1 MNRKVEEF
9 VRLALERVAPKAA
22 KAARDNLWNAL
33 NAEEKK
39 QTNESLLFISF
50 ASATRLVPDPF
61 EHINANSPRPDIR
74 TSIGGHDYYF
84 ELGEITDEDLARGI
98 SNALKTKAV
107 SGCAISQVEPLLKM
121 LTQKCQKHY
130 VTYCSITGDK
140 VHQATLSTTIWVKI
154 SKTSRANLVVANLPR
169 FGFTIWGLIGSYG
182 KLKNEEHKEN
192 RGYQLYGSKPAA
204 VQQCA

>member
-130 VTYCSITGDK
+130 VTDGDPVDLLLYYWRQGPSGDSIDHDLGENLQDIESQFGSSQFAK
-140 VHQATLSTTIWVKI
+140 IWIYDLGSNRVLWKI
-154 SKTSRANLVVANLPR
+154 EK
-169 FGFTIWGLIGSYG
+169 
-182 KLKNEEHKEN
+182 
-192 RGYQLYGSKPAA
+192 
-204 VQQCA
+204 